1 MKTSRWKI
9 LVVAISVVT
18 LLAAIGFSQTAATTP
33 GPGHRGR
40 HFGRM
45 LGISAR
51 YLELTDAQKT
61 QMKDIMTKEKP
72 TIQPLMQQ
80 LAQNR
85 QQMRQLESAATFDEN
100 KVRALATQQSQTM
113 AELIVQKA
121 RIKSE
126 LMQVLT
132 PEQKTKMAAFEARRE
147 ARFQKHFRQGQAAPN
162 EATPNQ

>member
-1 MKTSRWKI
+1 MKTSRWKT

-18 LLAAIGFSQTAATTP
+18 LLAAIGFSQTAATTA

-45 LGISAR
+45 LGISTR
-51 YLELTDAQKT
+51 HLDLTDAQKT

-85 QQMRQLESAATFDEN
+85 RQMRQLESAGTFDES
-100 KVRALATQQSQTM
+100 KVRPLATQQSQTM

-147 ARFQKHFRQGQAAPN
+147 ARFQKHLQQGQAAPN
-162 EATPNQ
+162 EAAPNQ

>member
-1 MKTSRWKI
+1 MKASRRI
-9 LVVAISVVT
+9 LVAISVVT
-18 LLAAIGFSQTAATTP
+18 LLAAIGFSQTAVTTP

-51 YLELTDAQKT
+51 YLELTEAQKT

-85 QQMRQLESAATFDEN
+85 QQMRQLESADTFDEN
-100 KVRALATQQSQTM
+100 KVRPLANQQSQTM

-126 LMQVLT
+126 LIQVLT
-132 PEQKTKMAAFEARRE
+132 AEQKTKMAAFEASRE
-147 ARFQKHFRQGQAAPN
+147 ARLKKHFQQGQAAPN

>member
-1 MKTSRWKI
+1 MKANRWKI
-9 LVVAISVVT
+9 LVAISVVT
-18 LLAAIGFSQTAATTP
+18 LLVAMGFSQTAVTTP
-33 GPGHRGR
+33 DPGHRGR

-51 YLELTDAQKT
+51 YLDLSDAQKT

-85 QQMRQLESAATFDEN
+85 QQMWQLESAGTFDET
-100 KVRALATQQSQTM
+100 KVRSLATQHSQTM
-113 AELIVQKA
+113 AELMVQRA

-132 PEQKTKMAAFEARRE
+132 PGQKTKMAAFEARKE
-147 ARFQKHFRQGQAAPN
+147 ARLQRRLQGGQNAPG
-162 EATPNQ
+162 EATPNP

>member
-1 MKTSRWKI
+1 MKANRWKI
-9 LVVAISVVT
+9 LVAISVVT

-33 GPGHRGR
+33 DHGHRGR

-51 YLELTDAQKT
+51 YLDLTDAQKT

-85 QQMRQLESAATFDEN
+85 QQMRQLESAGTFDEA
-100 KVRALATQQSQTM
+100 KVRSVATQQSQTM
-113 AELIVQKA
+113 TELMVRKA

-126 LMQVLT
+126 LVQILT
-132 PEQKTKMAAFEARRE
+132 PEQKTKMAAFEARKE
-147 ARFQKHFRQGQAAPN
+147 ARLQRRLQGGLNAPS
-162 EATPNQ
+162 EVTPNP